1 MKKVFVTGAAGFVA
15 SHLIPKLASANFHVT
30 GLVKLSSEKKLVD
43 PGARIVVG
51 DLAKKGIWQK
61 SLRGHDVLIHLAA
74 EISSKDPRDFIKNN
88 IVATRNL
95 VAAARRAKIKKIIL
109 FSSAAVTSIRRD
121 PYADTKEEQEKIIKK
136 SGIKNVILRP
146 SMIYGPGDTK
156 NIGWLAKTIKKL
168 PVVPLPGGGSF
179 GRQPVY
185 VDDICKI
192 VLKLIDKDFKKNIF
206 EIHGREYITMARMV
220 KAIVGQL
227 NTPKPMI
234 PVPLIFLTAFFRAA
248 EKITKNPKF
257 TSDQIRSLI
266 SGEKFHGD
274 AWWSTFD
281 IIPTSFEKGVSK
293 MLAQK

>member
-15 SHLIPKLASANFHVT
+15 SHLIPRLASTYQVT
-30 GLVKLSSEKKLVD
+30 GLIKRSSEKKLVD
-43 PGARIVVG
+43 QRAKVVVG
-51 DLAKKGIWQK
+51 DLAKKGPWQK
-61 SLRGHDVLIHLAA
+61 SLGGHDVLIHLAA
-74 EISSKDPRDFIKNN
+74 EISSKNPRDFVRNN
-88 IVATRNL
+88 IVATRNM

-121 PYADTKEEQEKIIKK
+121 PYADTKEEQEKIVKK

-156 NIGWLAKTIKKL
+156 NIGWLAKTIQKL
-168 PVVPLPGGGSF
+168 PIVPLPGGGNF

-192 VLKLIDKDFKKNIF
+192 VLKLIDKDFKKSVF
-206 EIHGREYITMARMV
+206 EIHGREYISMARMV
-220 KAIVGQL
+220 KVIVGQL
-227 NTPKPMI
+227 NSPKPTI
-234 PVPLIFLTAFFRAA
+234 PVPLFLLTAFFRLA

-257 TSDQIRSLI
+257 TSDQIKSLI

-274 AWWSTFD
+274 AWWDTFD